1 MSRLQHSYRIVDNDV
16 WSNAK
21 QYDIG
26 FNMTKIEFG
35 KLFGEVKPA
44 WVFEF
49 DDNLANFI
57 LKR

>member
-1 MSRLQHSYRIVDNDV
+1 
-16 WSNAK
+16 
-21 QYDIG
+21 
-26 FNMTKIEFG
+26 MTKIEFG

-49 DDNLANFI
+49 DENLGNFI

>member
-1 MSRLQHSYRIVDNDV
+1 
-16 WSNAK
+16 
-21 QYDIG
+21 
-26 FNMTKIEFG
+26 MTKIEFE